1 MNGGRTITSIV
12 AIAALGLALAPPA
25 RARAQ
30 APPGRGCD
38 PGAILTRMTD
48 AEKVGQLVM
57 AVTEDGPDG
66 MPSERTRRAVQ
77 ELKIGSV
84 ITSEP
89 RTPGLAARYANRLQ
103 RWARDTPSRLPLLVS
118 GDFEFGTTHNVREGT
133 TPLPNAMGLGAARDP
148 ARARA
153 AAA

>member
-1 MNGGRTITSIV
+1 MNGGRTITSVIT
-12 AIAALGLALAPPA
+12 IAALGLALAPPA

-38 PGAILTRMTD
+38 PGAILARMTD
-48 AEKVGQLVM
+48 AEKIGQLVM

-77 ELKIGSV
+77 DLKIGSV

-89 RTPGLAARYANRLQ
+89 RTPGRTTRT
-103 RWARDTPSRLPLLVS
+103 RRRSRS
-118 GDFEFGTTHNVREGT
+118 RS
-133 TPLPNAMGLGAARDP
+133 RS
-148 ARARA
+148 
-153 AAA
+153 